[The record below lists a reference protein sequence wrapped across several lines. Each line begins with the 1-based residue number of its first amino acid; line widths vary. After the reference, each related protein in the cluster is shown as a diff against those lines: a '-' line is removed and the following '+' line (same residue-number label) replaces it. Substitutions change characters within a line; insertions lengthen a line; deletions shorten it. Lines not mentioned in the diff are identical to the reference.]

1 MSNLTNNTADLRDIL
16 VAINALPK
24 AGSNSGIIPNGTK
37 EIEKNGEYDVTN
49 YAKANVN
56 VPSKEPVL
64 QEGSAT
70 PTKSQQTFNPPSG
83 VDGFSEFVVKPIPDE
98 YIVPEGTGEITNN
111 GKFYVARYEMVN
123 VNVPDV
129 PAVTE
134 ELSVIKNGTWEPS
147 AGVDGFSKV
156 TVNVPDIP
164 AVVYPLEVAENGTY
178 IAPVGVDGYSPIV
191 VDVKP
196 VTDEL
201 TITENCTRIAADEG
215 LDGYSKV
222 IVNVPETTP
231 VIQPL
236 EVNENNV
243 VLTPP
248 DGVDGY
254 SPITV
259 NVPVENLDEEIN
271 EQSELIEVRAEY
283 LNELLTVLDKKAAG
297 SSVEMCTVTLTSSFD
312 GVENL
317 TEGHA
322 DAYVIEKDF
331 SVTTEQNSACKN
343 VGSFVNTSI
352 SISIPKGNL
361 LILDISYDYG
371 TYDSTGMFHPD
382 EYVDY
387 IPPKNFSLTGDV
399 GFIINGGL
407 ANFGGTYAGSGI
419 AECCG
424 FVVYGDCSI
433 TVTPTS

>member
-1 MSNLTNNTADLRDIL
+1 MSNLTNNTNELRDIL

-70 PTKSQQTFNPPSG
+70 PTKSQQTFEPPSG
-83 VDGFSEFVVKPIPDE
+83 VDGFSEFVVEPIPVE

-123 VNVPDV
+123 VNVPDI

-164 AVVYPLEVAENGTY
+164 AVVCPLEVAENGTY

-196 VTDEL
+196 ATDEL

-283 LNELLTVLDKKAAG
+283 LNELLTVLDGKAAG
-297 SSVEMCTVTLTSSFD
+297 GNSGVLEMCTLRVVGAIGESPSPAEAPPVDNARILSVLYPYVKTTGD
-312 GVENL
+312 GN
-317 TEGHA
+317 
-322 DAYVIEKDF
+322 
-331 SVTTEQNSACKN
+331 
-343 VGSFVNTSI
+343 
-352 SISIPKGNL
+352 GNL
-361 LILDISYDYG
+361 QHALAWK
-371 TYDSTGMFHPD
+371 D
-382 EYVDY
+382 EYVDEDY
-387 IPPKNFSLTGDV
+387 VEIEGVVVGHPLVISWITDV
-399 GFIINGGL
+399 SETSILEPVN
-407 ANFGGTYAGSGI
+407 
-419 AECCG
+419 AECLGLSQASVFGLFMCTKANDTA
-424 FVVYGDCSI
+424 VI
-433 TVTPTS
+433 TVVNGV

>member
-283 LNELLTVLDKKAAG
+283 LNELLTVLDGKAAG
-297 SSVEMCTVTLTSSFD
+297 GSGSYETCTLEINALQPSGTGAYCVIGSVAYPTLDEQGNVIYRVTYPGIHREIQNVVVGEAVLVDYDTMNESTIETSNVKIHHDDGYCYALICCTKANGTS
-312 GVENL
+312 V
-317 TEGHA
+317 
-322 DAYVIEKDF
+322 F
-331 SVTTEQNSACKN
+331 SVADL
-343 VGSFVNTSI
+343 G
-352 SISIPKGNL
+352 GN
-361 LILDISYDYG
+361 
-371 TYDSTGMFHPD
+371 
-382 EYVDY
+382 
-387 IPPKNFSLTGDV
+387 
-399 GFIINGGL
+399 
-407 ANFGGTYAGSGI
+407 
-419 AECCG
+419 AEG
-424 FVVYGDCSI
+424 V
-433 TVTPTS
+433 